1 MSPAVRLPAA
11 ERRQSLLEAALPIFA
26 AGSYRGV
33 TTAEI
38 ARAAG
43 VSEPVLYRHFPSKR
57 ALYLACFDEA
67 WRGLRE
73 SWEGAVAAADDPS
86 LWIWAMRNAVLSIK
100 DDVVLP
106 STLWIQGLAEAG
118 DDEVIRDHL
127 RAHMSAVH
135 AFVRDVIA
143 RAQAAGGVARERD
156 PGAEAW
162 IFLAGGLLLTVADRL
177 GGLLG
182 EDELAGIAA
191 SRLRWLAGRD

>member
-1 MSPAVRLPAA
+1 MRLAAA
-11 ERRQSLLEAALPIFA
+11 ERRQAVLETALRSFA

-43 VSEPVLYRHFPSKR
+43 ISEPILYRHFPSKR
-57 ALYLACFDEA
+57 DLYLACFDEA

-73 SWEGAVAAADDPS
+73 SWESAVAATADPS
-86 LWIWAMRNAVLSIK
+86 LWIWAMRGAALSIK
-100 DDVVLP
+100 NDVVLP
-106 STLWIQGLAEAG
+106 STLWIQALAEAE
-118 DDEVIRDHL
+118 DDDVIRDHL

-135 AFVRDVIA
+135 AFVREVIA
-143 RAQAAGGVARERD
+143 RAQAAGGIARDRD

-182 EDELAGIAA
+182 EDDLAGIGA

>member
-11 ERRQSLLEAALPIFA
+11 ERRRELVETALRIFA

-33 TTAEI
+33 TTADI
-38 ARAAG
+38 ARAAA

-57 ALYLACFDEA
+57 DLYLACLDEA

-73 SWEGAVAAADDPS
+73 SWERALAGTADPARW
-86 LWIWAMRNAVLSIK
+86 LPAMRNAALAIK
-100 DDVVLP
+100 DEVVLP
-106 STLWIQGLAEAG
+106 STLWIQALAEAG
-118 DDEVIRDHL
+118 DDDVIRDHL

-135 AFVRDVIA
+135 GFVRDVIA
-143 RAQAAGGVARERD
+143 RAQSAGGVARERD

-177 GGLLG
+177 GGLIG
-182 EDELAGIAA
+182 ADELERIGA
-191 SRLRWLAGRD
+191 SRLRWLTGSG

>member
-1 MSPAVRLPAA
+1 MSPTVRLAAA
-11 ERRQSLLEAALPIFA
+11 ERRQAVLETALRSFA
-26 AGSYRGV
+26 AGSYRSV

-57 ALYLACFDEA
+57 DLYLACFDEA

-73 SWEGAVAAADDPS
+73 TWETAVAATDDPS
-86 LWIWAMRNAVLSIK
+86 LWIWAMRGAALSIK
-100 DDVVLP
+100 NDVVLP
-106 STLWIQGLAEAG
+106 STLWIQALAEAG
-118 DDEVIRDHL
+118 DDDVIRDHL

-135 AFVRDVIA
+135 AFVAQVIA
-143 RAQAAGGVARERD
+143 RAQAAGGIARERD

-182 EDELAGIAA
+182 EDDLAGIGA
-191 SRLRWLAGRD
+191 SRLRWLTGRD

>member
-1 MSPAVRLPAA
+1 MSPSVRLAAA
-11 ERRQSLLEAALPIFA
+11 ERRQAVLETALRSFA
-26 AGSYRGV
+26 AGSYRSV

-57 ALYLACFDEA
+57 DLYLACLDEA
-67 WRGLRE
+67 WRGLRA
-73 SWEGAVAAADDPS
+73 SWESAVVATDDPS
-86 LWIWAMRNAVLSIK
+86 LWVPALRNAALSIK
-100 DDVVLP
+100 DHVVLP
-106 STLWIQGLAEAG
+106 STLWIQALAEAG
-118 DDEVIRDHL
+118 DDDVIRDHL

-135 AFVRDVIA
+135 AFVADVIA
-143 RAQAAGGVARERD
+143 RAQAAGGIARDRD

-182 EDELAGIAA
+182 EAELEAIGA
-191 SRLRWLAGRD
+191 SRLRWLAGRG